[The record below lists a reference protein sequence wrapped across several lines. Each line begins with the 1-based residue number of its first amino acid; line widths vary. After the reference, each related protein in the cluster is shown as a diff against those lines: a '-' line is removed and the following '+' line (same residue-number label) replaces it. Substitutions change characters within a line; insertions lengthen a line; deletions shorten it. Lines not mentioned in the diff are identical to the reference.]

1 MSSADERAPE
11 PPRPADA
18 AGLDPA
24 ATIAGPAEAI
34 PELANTQHDAPP
46 QGWWARNWR
55 TVVLA
60 ASITPVALCG
70 LCGLGCLGLMRFSS
84 TAVRHME
91 PYRLAL
97 ETVQGSGDLQRIIG
111 EPIEAE
117 DSFLAAARARL
128 SKTEDGANQAEI
140 FFVVVGLHRRAN
152 VAAKAIEKDDYW
164 RLSQLEALPVG
175 GERMVILAPSDEAPT
190 AVPGDE

>member
-1 MSSADERAPE
+1 M
-11 PPRPADA
+11 
-18 AGLDPA
+18 
-24 ATIAGPAEAI
+24 
-34 PELANTQHDAPP
+34 
-46 QGWWARNWR
+46 
-55 TVVLA
+55 LA

-97 ETVQGSGDLQRIIG
+97 DTIQGSGDLQRVIG
-111 EPIEAE
+111 EPIEAD

-128 SKTEDGANQAEI
+128 SKTEDGVNQAEI
-140 FFVVVGLHRRAN
+140 FFVVVGSRGRAN
-152 VAAKAIEKDDYW
+152 VAAIAFEKDDYW

-175 GERMVILAPSDEAPT
+175 GERMVILAPTDDSSA